1 MKKKCPNSNCQ
12 SQKFSRNGTFYRRND
27 AKEIQRYRCLNCGKG
42 FSSATFNPAY
52 RQKKRTIN
60 QSLLYLLA
68 SGVSL
73 RRSAKLLR
81 VSRLTVERKFLYL
94 AQAAR
99 RDFQQFW
106 SKQEKIDYVQFDDLI
121 TIEHSKLKPLSVF
134 VTVTRER
141 KILEMKVSQMP
152 PTGHLAKKSY
162 EKYGWREDHRSQGI
176 EELLRKIKP
185 RLVCAPTFLSDKHP
199 YYPCKVR
206 KVFPQAIHKT
216 VKGAKACVVGQG
228 ELKRQGNDPLFI
240 VNHTL
245 AMLRA
250 NINRLFR
257 RTWCTTKKPKRLED
271 HLYIYAHFHNTCLI

>member
-1 MKKKCPNSNCQ
+1 MKEKCPHSNCQ
-12 SQKFSRNGTFYRRND
+12 SQKFSRNGTFYREND
-27 AKEIQRYRCLNCGKG
+27 AKKIQRYRCLKCGKG

-60 QSLLYLLA
+60 QNLLLLLA
-68 SGVSL
+68 SGVSQ
-73 RRSAKLLR
+73 RRCAQLLR
-81 VSRLTVERKFLYL
+81 VSRRTIERKFLYL
-94 AQAAR
+94 AQISR
-99 RDFQQFW
+99 IQFNQFW
-106 SKQEKIDYVQFDDLI
+106 LKQEKVDYVQFDDLI

-134 VTVTRER
+134 ITVTGER
-141 KILEMKVSQMP
+141 KILEMKVSRMP
-152 PTGHLAKKSY
+152 STGHLAKKSY
-162 EKYGWREDHRSQGI
+162 EKYGWREDHRPQGI
-176 EELLRKIKP
+176 EEVLEKIKP
-185 RLVCAPTFLSDKHP
+185 RLVGAPTFLSDKHP
-199 YYPCKVR
+199 YYPNKVA
-206 KVFPQAIHKT
+206 KIFPHATHKT

-228 ELKRQGNDPLFI
+228 ELKRKGSDPLFV